1 VALSFQTQVVYLPK
15 SAAFMSVLSD
25 WQIRQFCE
33 RGMVRPFDP
42 TLVGPA
48 SLDVRLGEEIMVEA
62 PHTPTFHRISIADKT
77 ASDPYWLKPGE
88 FILAHTQETFYLP
101 ESICAWF
108 ALKSS
113 RGREGISHAL
123 AGFCDP
129 GWNNSKLTL
138 ELHSMLKSHQ
148 IAIWPGM
155 LIGQM
160 VFVEMSASPQL
171 SYAVTGR
178 YNNCDSV
185 EASRG

>member
-1 VALSFQTQVVYLPK
+1 MTLNSQMRVVHSPK
-15 SAAFMSVLSD
+15 NAASMSVLSD
-25 WQIRQFCE
+25 WQIRDLCE
-33 RGMVRPFDP
+33 QGMVRPYDP
-42 TLVGPA
+42 ALVGPA
-48 SLDVRLGEEIMVEA
+48 SLDVRLGEEIMVET
-62 PHTPTFHRISIADKT
+62 PHTPTFHRLSIADKT
-77 ASDPYWLKPGE
+77 PDNPYWLKPGE
-88 FILAHTQETFYLP
+88 FILAHTEETFFLP
-101 ESICAWF
+101 DTVCAWF

-123 AGFCDP
+123 AGFADP

-138 ELHSMLKSHQ
+138 ELHSMLKLHQ

-160 VFVEMSASPQL
+160 VFVEMSSLPKV

-185 EASRG
+185 EASKG